1 MARTISPVPQEVTI
15 YRPLAV
21 GVSDRSPFLDVETTI
36 RGLTQDYCTAFN
48 TANYDH
54 VAALFSADGV
64 LMSPHHEAVRGKAP
78 IERWLRGH
86 GESGYQ
92 DLRMET
98 ERLDYSGDMAIETG
112 RYTVSIRRPNG
123 TTMMD
128 RGKFVHSW
136 RRLGAW
142 LMTVDCWNSSLPA
155 CRE

>member
-1 MARTISPVPQEVTI
+1 M

-54 VAALFSADGV
+54 VAALFAADAV
-64 LMSPHHEAVRGKAP
+64 LMAPHQDVVQGKGP
-78 IERWLRGH
+78 IERCLRNR
-86 GESGYQ
+86 GEMGYQ

-98 ERLDYSGDMAIETG
+98 DRLDYSGDMAIESG
-112 RYTVSIRRPNG
+112 RYTVSVRRSNG

-128 RGKFVHSW
+128 RGKFVHTW

-155 CRE
+155 SKE

>member
-1 MARTISPVPQEVTI
+1 M

-21 GVSDRSPFLDVETTI
+21 GVPDRSPFLDVETTI

-64 LMSPHHEAVRGKAP
+64 LMPPNHDLLQGRGS
-78 IERWLRGH
+78 IERCFRAR

-98 ERLDYSGDMAIETG
+98 ERLDHAGDMAIETG

-155 CRE
+155 VRE